1 LRIIAGRAFTDEA
14 MPDGAYIADLFGLT
28 GKTAV
33 VMGGEGVLGGAVAT
47 GLARAGVRVLIAG
60 IHVDNGRQRIEEIRA
75 LGGEADFQPLDVTRR
90 DDLLACVERLK
101 HEQRACDILVHAA
114 GVNSATPFF
123 DISDDEW
130 DRILRI
136 NLTSIR
142 LACQVF
148 GKAMVE
154 AGTRGSIINFA
165 SMSGITPLSR
175 VFTYSVA
182 KAGVINLTQNLA
194 REWAPRGIRV
204 NALSPGFFPA
214 EQNRKIL
221 TPERVNS
228 ILGHTPMQRFGE
240 SHELIG
246 AVLLLASND
255 AGGFI
260 TGSNLIVDGG
270 FSAMT
275 I

>member
-1 LRIIAGRAFTDEA
+1 
-14 MPDGAYIADLFGLT
+14 MPASDYLAELFGLT

-33 VMGGEGVLGGAVAT
+33 VIGGEGVLGGTVAT
-47 GLARAGVRVLIAG
+47 GLARAGARVLVAG
-60 IHVDNGRQRIEEIRA
+60 IHVENAHRRVELIREF
-75 LGGEADFQPLDVTRR
+75 GGEADFQPLDVTRR
-90 DDLLACVERLK
+90 SDLESCLARLQ
-101 HEQRACDILVHAA
+101 HESRNCDILVHAA
-114 GVNSATPFF
+114 GVNSATPFLE
-123 DISDDEW
+123 ITDDEW
-130 DRILRI
+130 QRILHI
-136 NLTSIR
+136 NLGSIR
-142 LACQVF
+142 TACQVF
-148 GKAMVE
+148 GQAMLT

-194 REWAPRGIRV
+194 REWAPKGIRV

-221 TPERVNS
+221 SPDRVAS

-240 SHELIG
+240 SDELIG
-246 AVLLLASND
+246 AVLLLASNQ

-260 TGSNLIVDGG
+260 TGTNLIVDGG

>member
-1 LRIIAGRAFTDEA
+1 MSSTTYLD
-14 MPDGAYIADLFGLT
+14 DLFDLRGR
-28 GKTAV
+28 TAV
-33 VMGGEGVLGGAVAT
+33 VIGGEGVLGGAVAA

-60 IHVDNGRQRIEEIRA
+60 IHVDHAHHRIEAIREQ
-75 LGGEADFQPLDVTRR
+75 GGEADFQPLDVTRSE
-90 DDLLACVERLK
+90 DLQACVARLE
-101 HEQRACDILVHAA
+101 HEGRACDILIHAA
-114 GVNSATPFF
+114 GVNSATPFLE
-123 DISDDEW
+123 ISDEEW
-130 DRILRI
+130 QRILQI
-136 NLTSIR
+136 NLGSIR
-142 LACQVF
+142 TACQVF
-148 GKAMVE
+148 GRAMLA

-194 REWAPRGIRV
+194 REWAPQGIRV

-221 TPERVNS
+221 SPDRVAS

-240 SHELIG
+240 PDELIG
-246 AVLLLASND
+246 AVLLLASNR
-255 AGGFI
+255 AGSFI
-260 TGSNLIVDGG
+260 TGTNLIVDGG
-270 FSAMT
+270 FSGMT